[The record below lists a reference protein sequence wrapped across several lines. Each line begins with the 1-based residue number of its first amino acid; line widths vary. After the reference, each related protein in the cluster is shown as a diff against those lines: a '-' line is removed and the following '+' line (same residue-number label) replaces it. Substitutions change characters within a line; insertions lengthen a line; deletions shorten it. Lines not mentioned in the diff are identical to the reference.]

1 MLSVAGVSEKY
12 IKKWFVL
19 TRKSDFTT
27 RNEAFV
33 EKYVTTIHKFC
44 LFWQKNKRKWFLVP
58 GKCFLK
64 LVHPIGF
71 QQQRKSSEQK
81 DTVSIRQKTSFH

>member
-27 RNEAFV
+27 RNEAFI
-33 EKYVTTIHKFC
+33 EKYVTIKE
-44 LFWQKNKRKWFLVP
+44 N
-58 GKCFLK
+58 
-64 LVHPIGF
+64 GF
-71 QQQRKSSEQK
+71 
-81 DTVSIRQKTSFH
+81 